1 MHPLVHVNPRTQRK
15 SLYLASHATR
25 VIEMLVPEAAPAAR
39 PERARDSAPI
49 RVQPQWRERDLVIW
63 DNQASMHRS
72 TPFDDAHHRRE
83 LRRITTI
90 DVEVP
95 AYA

>member
-1 MHPLVHVNPRTQRK
+1 VYRH
-15 SLYLASHATR
+15 
-25 VIEMLVPEAAPAAR
+25 
-39 PERARDSAPI
+39 
-49 RVQPQWRERDLVIW
+49 QWCERDLVIW